1 MIVRVFGIIGFKMTK
16 IKSLWGLEVL
26 DSRGNPTVQANLQ
39 LDDDRVVTA
48 LVPSGASTGEHEA
61 LELRDGD
68 PKRYGGLG
76 VQKALANLQDEIAPA
91 LVGKDPTKQQELDD
105 LMISLDG
112 TPDKSNLGANAILAA
127 SMAITRAGALAVNL
141 PLYAYIGT
149 FFAFDPQGEFILPLP
164 MMNVLNGGKHAKN
177 SIDMQ
182 ELMISPQGLD
192 SFPEVIRAGSEI
204 FHTLGKILAQRGL
217 ATTVGDEGGYAP
229 HLASHTQALDLLM
242 QAITLAGYL
251 PGKQVRLALDP
262 AASEF
267 FDEHGLYH
275 LSVEHRQ
282 LKSEEM
288 IAFYQLLVNDYPIYS
303 LEDGLAQ
310 DDWQSWSK
318 LNSLLGDKLQL
329 VGDDLLV
336 TNVARLQTAINRHA
350 CNSILIKVNQIG
362 SVSESLAAIKLAKQH
377 GFISVISHRSG
388 ETEDTFVADLAVGS
402 GVGQIKT
409 GSLSRSER
417 VAKYNRLLQIN
428 QELGERARL
437 AKL

>member
-16 IKSLWGLEVL
+16 IKALWGLEVL

-76 VQKALANLQDEIAPA
+76 VQKALANLQDKIAPA
-91 LVGKDPTKQQELDD
+91 LVGKDPTRQQELDD
-105 LMISLDG
+105 LMINLDG

-149 FFAFDPQGEFILPLP
+149 FFAFDPQGEFILPVP

-229 HLASHTQALDLLM
+229 HLASHAQALDLLV
-242 QAITLAGYL
+242 QAIAEAGYT
-251 PGKQVRLALDP
+251 PGEQVRLALDP

-288 IAFYQLLVNDYPIYS
+288 IAFYQRLANDYPIYS

-336 TNVARLQTAINRHA
+336 TNVARLQTAIDQHA

-377 GFISVISHRSG
+377 GFTSVISHRSG

-428 QELGERARL
+428 QELGERALL